1 MQEKNDIRFSISN
14 KEQFSF
20 RSALLLI
27 HDKSILLE
35 RDQGNG
41 DLEVYVPGGAV
52 QFSETAE
59 QAISREM
66 REELGVKLISP
77 EFAGIL
83 ESFWSRDAISYHQ
96 LTIVFRQQVDEML
109 FSDLDHLNYRDLDV
123 SAQAKMAWY
132 SLAEAAQVMQPKG
145 LLNFA
150 SFGSPLRHEIEID

>member
-83 ESFWSRDAISYHQ
+83 ESFWSRGAISYHQ
-96 LTIVFRQQVDEML
+96 LTMVFRQQVDEML
-109 FSDLDHLNYRDLDV
+109 FSDLDHSNYRDLDV
-123 SAQAKMAWY
+123 SAQAKNGMAFIGGGCSSNATQGTAEFCIVW
-132 SLAEAAQVMQPKG
+132 LA
-145 LLNFA
+145 A
-150 SFGSPLRHEIEID
+150 SPRDRN